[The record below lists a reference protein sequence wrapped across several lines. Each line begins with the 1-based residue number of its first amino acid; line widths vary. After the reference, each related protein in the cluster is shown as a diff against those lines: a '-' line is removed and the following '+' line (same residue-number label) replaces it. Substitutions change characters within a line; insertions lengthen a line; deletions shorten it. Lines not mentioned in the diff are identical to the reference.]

1 MKVRYVLLIVSG
13 AALLVGA
20 VFLLA
25 FFNGNRYYSMK
36 LVRAIRNEDLTEV
49 REIVEKKPGCI
60 NTVPTIA
67 PKWWRILMETPARC
81 PLSEACIAD
90 HPEMVRLLLEHGAD
104 PSGCGST
111 IPLSAVY
118 TRKQDHWYEISL
130 LLIEA
135 GADIN
140 YVTAHSAGKPF
151 MMMDIVSV
159 RPGAALE
166 GYVPDDPEQVKAAF
180 CYAMKNCDLTRTDW
194 RWVLQESICNSRIE
208 ITKYL
213 LENGYCDVNDTE
225 GSETSP
231 LMFAARSSNAEMVRL
246 LLEFGA
252 DKDYVTPEGATAFGY
267 AVQFDNTEEVIDLL
281 RN

>member
-1 MKVRYVLLIVSG
+1 MKTRYVLLIVSG

-49 REIVEKKPGCI
+49 WEIVEKKPDCI
-60 NTVPTIA
+60 NTLPTIA
-67 PKWWRILMETPARC
+67 PKWWRVLVETRVLY
-81 PLSEACIAD
+81 PLNEACGSD
-90 HPEMVRLLLEHGAD
+90 NPELVLLLLEHGAD
-104 PSGCGST
+104 PSCNDGLT
-111 IPLSAVY
+111 PLSCTYSA
-118 TRKQDHWYEISL
+118 KQDHWYEISV

-135 GADIN
+135 GADLN
-140 YVTAHSAGKPF
+140 YVTEFSGKKPSIL
-151 MMMDIVSV
+151 MDIVNA

-180 CYAMKNCDLTRTDW
+180 CYAMKHCDLTRTDW
-194 RWVLQESICNSRIE
+194 RRVLQESICNSRIE

-225 GSETSP
+225 GSEISP

-267 AVQFDNTEEVIDLL
+267 AVQYENTEEVIDLL